1 MHEKTKAYF
10 HLWDKKIK
18 NTKKKM
24 VEVGSFKYCDNK
36 ETLHIHLN
44 RVQISVFVSTNTQ
57 PKYGRSKQNKKSTW
71 YTYISGKTTCVQQ
84 NLLNI
89 LVKIKIIL

>member
-1 MHEKTKAYF
+1 MLARPLFFFFFKQKNKCMKKQKHISTYET
-10 HLWDKKIK
+10 KKIK

-44 RVQISVFVSTNTQ
+44 RVQISVFVSINTQ
-57 PKYGRSKQNKKSTW
+57 PKYGRSKQNKKST
-71 YTYISGKTTCVQQ
+71 
-84 NLLNI
+84 
-89 LVKIKIIL
+89 